1 MTLVEQVYAQTLML
15 SGSVESDQEKLL
27 GLFCRSAVVGM
38 EQRLRDGITP
48 EDCKAD
54 FIAAGALYALAALAE
69 TDVASNVERLQFADV
84 TLVPGGTSAASR
96 CLRRQADMIISP
108 YCKDGFVFRGV

>member
-1 MTLVEQVYAQTLML
+1 MTLVEQVYAQTVML
-15 SGSVESDQEKLL
+15 SGAVESSQEKLL
-27 GLFCRSAVVGM
+27 ELFCQSAVVGI
-38 EQRLRDGITP
+38 EQRLREGITP

-69 TDVASNVERLQFADV
+69 TDTASNVERIQFADV